1 MKDLGEPREASRL
14 VRRQNRALGSL
25 PYYLSSSN
33 YLSNFRLDPSTFY
46 DAIESKHQRG
56 SIVMGE
62 RVTRPRSGDLARAK
76 GLRKALE
83 RGAPPAFVPPET
95 PNPLAQPSELFWR
108 CPDASSDNPH
118 SKTAQ
123 ARNLEI
129 RRQYLEQ
136 ILQSSPDPVIVVNTS
151 FYIECVNPA
160 FERMFGFTA
169 AETYN
174 KSIDDLVFPPDHA
187 AEAQWIAQ
195 CLQRGEKLT
204 LETQRRCKDGSL
216 LDVAVSSAPLIID
229 GRPAAFYAI
238 YRDISE
244 RKRAEALSS
253 ALYRIAEKSS
263 ATKDLQQFFAA
274 VHAIVDELT
283 FARNFAIAIHEPESD
298 LLSFPYFVDERESA
312 PTPRKLSRGLVE
324 YVLRSG
330 EALLCTTELATSL
343 QQRGKI
349 EIAGPLP
356 QQWLGIPLKVNQHI
370 FGVLVLKSYSE
381 NHRFSER
388 DEDVLTLVSQQLA
401 AAIDRKRNEQALRR
415 SEVSYRSLIQTA
427 VYGIYRSSLDGRFLD
442 ANPALIG
449 MLGYDSALEVF
460 ALDPQ
465 KEVFADPIE
474 YSRLI
479 DEFRRTGRID
489 GVEVRWKR
497 KDGALITA
505 RISGRAV
512 AAGDEPADVI
522 EAIAEDITA
531 RRVLEDQF
539 RQSQKMEAVGRL
551 AGGIAH
557 DFNNLLMVIGGY
569 TEVLLN
575 QLTPDHPLHSKA
587 DAIQQ
592 ASDRATT
599 LTRQLLAFSRKQL
612 LELKVVDVNA
622 IVSDMER
629 LLRPLIGEH
638 IELTTQ
644 LAPAIGCTRADA
656 GQLEQ
661 VIMNLVVNAK
671 DALPSGGKICLRTA
685 SITLDDS
692 ERSEHS
698 YIKNGSYVMISV
710 SDNGQG
716 MDRETQARIFEP
728 FFTTKE
734 KGKGTGLG
742 LSTVY
747 GIVKQSGGYVFVQSE
762 LGHGTAFTIY
772 LPRVDEPCD
781 ALASTAASPSSVGGS
796 ETILLVED
804 EESVRQLVRETLE
817 SRGYRVLEAAN
828 GHAGLA
834 IAAEHKDDL
843 HLVITD
849 VVMPGLSG
857 HELAQQ
863 LLAAR
868 PALKVL
874 YLSGYA
880 QDAFPPSESHKA
892 FLQKPFTLQSL
903 ARKVREVLGPAANA
917 AKV

>member
-1 MKDLGEPREASRL
+1 
-14 VRRQNRALGSL
+14 
-25 PYYLSSSN
+25 
-33 YLSNFRLDPSTFY
+33 
-46 DAIESKHQRG
+46 
-56 SIVMGE
+56 MGE
-62 RVTRPRSGDLARAK
+62 RVTRSKSRELTRAK
-76 GLRKALE
+76 GLRKAPE
-83 RGAPPAFVPPET
+83 PGAPPSFVPPQD
-95 PNPLAQPSELFWR
+95 PNPLAQPSELSWC
-108 CPDASSDNPH
+108 CPDSNSESRKRKLD
-118 SKTAQ
+118 
-123 ARNLEI
+123 I

-136 ILQSSPDPVIVVNTS
+136 IFQNSPDPVLVVDTS
-151 FYIECVNPA
+151 FRVQCNNPE
-160 FERMFGFTA
+160 FERMFGFTVA
-169 AETYN
+169 DTHN
-174 KSIDDLVFPPDHA
+174 RSIDDLVFPPDRA
-187 AEAQWIAQ
+187 AEAEWIAQ

-216 LDVAVSSAPLIID
+216 LDVSVSSAPLIID
-229 GRPAAFYAI
+229 GQVHAFYAV

-253 ALYRIAEKSS
+253 ALYRIAEKAS
-263 ATKDLQQFFAA
+263 ATQDLQQFFAA
-274 VHAIVDELT
+274 VHSIVDEIT
-283 FARNFAIAIHEPESD
+283 FARNFAIAIHDPESG
-298 LLSFPYFVDERESA
+298 LLSFPYFVDQQESA
-312 PTPRKLSRGLVE
+312 PAPRKLSRGLVE
-324 YVLRSG
+324 YVLRAG
-330 EALLCTTELATSL
+330 DPLLCTPELARDLESRGEIKNVTSV
-343 QQRGKI
+343 
-349 EIAGPLP
+349 PS
-356 QQWLGIPLKVNQHI
+356 QWLGVPLKVNQHI

-381 NHRFSER
+381 RYRFGER
-388 DEDVLTLVSQQLA
+388 DQDVLTLISQQLA

-442 ANPALIG
+442 VNPALIG
-449 MLGYDSALEVF
+449 MLGYNSALEVL

-465 KEVFADPIE
+465 KEVFADPAE
-474 YSRLI
+474 YARLI
-479 DEFRRTGRID
+479 DEFRRTGRMD

-512 AAGDEPADVI
+512 AAGDEPANVI
-522 EAIAEDITA
+522 EAIAEDITE

-539 RQSQKMEAVGRL
+539 RQAQKMEAVGRL

-575 QLTPDHPLHSKA
+575 QLPPDHPLQSKA
-587 DAIQQ
+587 EAIQQ

-622 IVSDMER
+622 IVTDMER
-629 LLRPLIGEH
+629 LLRPLIGED

-644 LAPAIGCTRADA
+644 LAPSIGCTRADA

-671 DALPSGGKICLRTA
+671 DALPKGGKISVRTA
-685 SITLDDS
+685 SVILDNS
-692 ERSEHS
+692 ERPDHS
-698 YIKNGSYVMISV
+698 FIKNGPYVMISV
-710 SDNGQG
+710 TDNGHG

-747 GIVKQSGGYVFVQSE
+747 GIVKQSGGYVLVQSE
-762 LGHGTAFTIY
+762 PGRGTAFTIY
-772 LPRVDEPCD
+772 FPRVDEPCD
-781 ALASTAASPSSVGGS
+781 VLGSPTASPSSIGGS

-828 GHAGLA
+828 GQDALA
-834 IAAEHKDDL
+834 VAAEHKDSL

-868 PALKVL
+868 PGLKVL

-880 QDAFPPSESHKA
+880 QDAFPPAEAHKA

-903 ARKVREVLGPAANA
+903 ARKVREVLGSAAA
-917 AKV
+917 SAKV

>member
-1 MKDLGEPREASRL
+1 
-14 VRRQNRALGSL
+14 
-25 PYYLSSSN
+25 
-33 YLSNFRLDPSTFY
+33 
-46 DAIESKHQRG
+46 
-56 SIVMGE
+56 MGN
-62 RVTRPRSGDLARAK
+62 RVTGSRSRELARAK

-83 RGAPPAFVPPET
+83 LGAPPAFVPPEV
-95 PNPLAQPSELFWR
+95 PNPVAQPSELSWR
-108 CPDASSDNPH
+108 CPEANSETSAGHEGPQSAGH
-118 SKTAQ
+118 G
-123 ARNLEI
+123 NLDV
-129 RRQYLEQ
+129 RRLYLEQ
-136 ILQSSPDPVIVVNTS
+136 IFHNSPDPVIVVDPS
-151 FYIECVNPA
+151 FHIECVNPA
-160 FERMFGFTA
+160 FEQMFGFTLA
-169 AETYN
+169 DTHN
-174 KSIDDLVFPPDHA
+174 QPIDDLVFPPDRA

-216 LDVAVSSAPLIID
+216 LDVSVSSAPLLID
-229 GRPAAFYAI
+229 GKVTGFYAV

-283 FARNFAIAIHEPESD
+283 FARNFAIAIHDPESD

-312 PTPRKLSRGLVE
+312 PAPGKPSRGLIE
-324 YVLRSG
+324 YVLRTGDS
-330 EALLCTTELATSL
+330 LLCSPDLARQL
-343 QQRGKI
+343 QRNGEI
-349 EIAGPLP
+349 EIASTETLP
-356 QQWLGIPLKVNQHI
+356 PQWLGIPLKVNRHI
-370 FGVLVLKSYSE
+370 FGVLTLKSYSE
-381 NHRFSER
+381 SFRFSAR

-442 ANPALIG
+442 VNPALIG
-449 MLGYDSALEVF
+449 MLGYDSALQVF

-465 KEVFADPIE
+465 KEVFADPAE
-474 YSRLI
+474 YTRLI

-512 AAGDEPADVI
+512 AAGDEPADVV
-522 EAIAEDITA
+522 EAIVEDITA

-575 QLTPDHPLHSKA
+575 QLSPGHPLLSKA
-587 DAIQQ
+587 EAIQQ
-592 ASDRATT
+592 ASDRAST

-622 IVSDMER
+622 IVTDMER
-629 LLRPLIGEH
+629 LLRPLIGED

-644 LAPAIGCTRADA
+644 LAPSIGCTRADA

-671 DALPSGGKICLRTA
+671 DALPKGGKICIRTA
-685 SITLDDS
+685 SLTLDDS
-692 ERSEHS
+692 EHS
-698 YIKNGSYVMISV
+698 FVKAGPYVTISV

-762 LGHGTAFTIY
+762 LGHGTAFSIY

-781 ALASTAASPSSVGGS
+781 ILTSTTASPSSVGGS

-817 SRGYRVLEAAN
+817 SRGYRVLEAPN
-828 GHAGLA
+828 GDAALALAAG
-834 IAAEHKDDL
+834 HKDAL

-857 HELAQQ
+857 HELARQ

-903 ARKVREVLGPAANA
+903 ARKIREVLGPAA
-917 AKV
+917 AKASSLSS